1 MIGMELTVTLGSRSY
16 PIILLEQGISASLPI
31 RLKREFPKSK
41 FGLVTNTVIRSL
53 YGKLI
58 DSWYNEL
65 DLIVH
70 CMPDGE
76 RYKTLET
83 WGKIFDTFIP
93 AKLERSSVIVALG
106 GGVVGDMAGFAAATY
121 MRGIACVQ
129 VPTTL
134 LAMVDASVGGK
145 TALDHAAGKNLIGAF
160 HQPSLVWIDT
170 AFLDT
175 LPKREYAAGCAELF
189 KYGFIGGPELFEYIS
204 VHGQSILDGRPEAL
218 FDGIRRGITVK
229 AGVVERDEHETRGER
244 MLLNFGHTFAHALEK
259 YFDFKRLLHGEA
271 VWWGMRCACELGKR
285 LATIPEDSL
294 DRYEA
299 IMKTFPRPPL
309 PPVGTDELIAA
320 MRFDKKIFSGMFTF
334 VIPAA
339 PGFSIVKDD
348 VPLSEV
354 RQAIEA
360 GLTAL

>member
-1 MIGMELTVTLGSRSY
+1 MIDMELTVRLGSRSY
-16 PIILLEQGISASLPI
+16 PIILEQGISASLPL
-31 RLKREFPKSK
+31 RLKRNFPESK
-41 FGLVTNTVIRSL
+41 FGLVTNTVVRDL

-58 DSWYNEL
+58 DSWHDEL
-65 DLIVH
+65 DLVVH

-93 AKLERSSVIVALG
+93 AKLERSSVIIAFG

-134 LAMVDASVGGK
+134 LAMVDSSVGGK

-189 KYGFIGGPELFEYIS
+189 KYGFIGGPDLFDHIA
-204 VHGQSILDGRPEAL
+204 VHGQSILDGRPDML
-218 FDGIRRGITVK
+218 LDGIRRGIAFK
-229 AGVVERDEHETRGER
+229 AGVVERDEHETKGER
-244 MLLNFGHTFAHALEK
+244 TLLNFGHTFAHALEK
-259 YFDFKRLLHGEA
+259 HFGFEKLLHGEA
-271 VWWGMRCACELGKR
+271 VWWGMRCAYELGKR
-285 LATIPEDSL
+285 LAAIPEDSFEK
-294 DRYEA
+294 YEA
-299 IMKTFPRPPL
+299 MMKTFPRPPL
-309 PPVGTDELIAA
+309 PPLDPDELIAA
-320 MRFDKKIFSGMFTF
+320 MRFDKKVLSGTIAF
-334 VIPAA
+334 VVPTA
-339 PGFSIVKDD
+339 PGFSIVKSD
-348 VPLSEV
+348 VPLNEV
-354 RQAIEA
+354 RKAIEA
-360 GLTAL
+360 GLTA